1 MGEDL
6 FWAIRGVVTAWKIKL
21 VEVPET
27 VTVFTVKKSLE
38 QNATDL
44 FHQWLQA
51 AFNAVFLGKTE
62 RLVAL
67 MQESFPEL
75 GLREEDCMDRSTSLL
90 LGSSRRFKSP
100 IPKHAWVGRSVG
112 VFA

>member
-1 MGEDL
+1 MVNADGQILDRESMGEDL

-44 FHQWLQA
+44 VHQRRCKLRLTR
-51 AFNAVFLGKTE
+51 FFLE
-62 RLVAL
+62 R
-67 MQESFPEL
+67 
-75 GLREEDCMDRSTSLL
+75 R
-90 LGSSRRFKSP
+90 
-100 IPKHAWVGRSVG
+100 
-112 VFA
+112 